1 MYNKIEKLSEMR
13 NRVMLETT
21 SKEIKKLVVQYLRT
35 HSFDGL
41 VQLMSLDLT
50 DDEYDDLFNTI
61 GYVDIDLKEGKID
74 CRMNG
79 FLYNTLIKDRPQWL
93 RVMPFYLVRR
103 VIANYYYY
111 SREKE
116 SRKPFER
123 IVLDQLIQYHSVEL
137 DMLDNEQLYKQINF
151 IYYIVE
157 ESKNNPTLDM
167 LLTQYIDSI
176 NIKQQKIED
185 LNKCIK
191 VYRTYLNTDEFKK
204 DEGIHLRHLMERWG
218 NQIFNLLEPL
228 TTYEEVVML
237 VACRL
242 KEQKHN
248 MNKVRV
254 NKVIYIIYRKLGS
267 FIVIEEEGVSE
278 FTFINYLADIE
289 FDLWKYG
296 PIVRD
301 QERLNDLL
309 EEINDNDDE
318 TYPTPLLDKHP
329 GIKQYLNKLIDELM
343 ELSDFTLV
351 DHTLNDKETQTLVE
365 TVGWGEKVQY
375 TDKLRVVLGQR

>member
-35 HSFDGL
+35 HSFDDL

-137 DMLDNEQLYKQINF
+137 DMLDNEQLYEQINF

-204 DEGIHLRHLMERWG
+204 DEGNHLRHLMERWG
-218 NQIFNLLEPL
+218 NQIFNLLEPI

-237 VACRL
+237 VAGRL

>member
-1 MYNKIEKLSEMR
+1 MYNRIEKLSEMR
-13 NRVMLETT
+13 NRVLLETT

-35 HSFDGL
+35 HSFDDL

-61 GYVDIDLKEGKID
+61 GYVDVDLTNKID

-237 VACRL
+237 VAGRL

>member
-21 SKEIKKLVVQYLRT
+21 SKEITKLVVQYLRT
-35 HSFDGL
+35 HSFDDL

-61 GYVDIDLKEGKID
+61 GYVDVDLTNKID
-74 CRMNG
+74 YNMNG
-79 FLYNTLIKDRPQWL
+79 FLYNTLIKDKPQWL
-93 RVMPFYLVRR
+93 RVMPLYLVRR
-103 VIANYYYY
+103 VISNYYYY
-111 SREKE
+111 TKEKG

-137 DMLDNEQLYKQINF
+137 DMLDNEQLYEQINF
-151 IYYIVE
+151 IYYMVGEI
-157 ESKNNPTLDM
+157 KNNPTLDK

-191 VYRTYLNTDEFKK
+191 VYRNHLNTDEFKK

-218 NQIFNLLEPL
+218 NQIFNLLEPI

-237 VACRL
+237 VAGHL

-248 MNKVRV
+248 MDKVRV
-254 NKVIYIIYRKLGS
+254 NKAIYIIYRKLGS

-278 FTFINYLADIE
+278 FTFTNYLADIE

-301 QERLNDLL
+301 QERLNALL
-309 EEINDNDDE
+309 EEIDDNGDE

-329 GIKQYLNKLIDELM
+329 VIKQYLNKLLDELK
-343 ELSDFTLV
+343 ELSVFTLV
-351 DHTLNDKETQTLVE
+351 DHTLNDKETQTLVK
-365 TVGWGEKVQY
+365 TVGWGEKAQY
-375 TDKLRVVLGQR
+375 TDKLRVVMGQR